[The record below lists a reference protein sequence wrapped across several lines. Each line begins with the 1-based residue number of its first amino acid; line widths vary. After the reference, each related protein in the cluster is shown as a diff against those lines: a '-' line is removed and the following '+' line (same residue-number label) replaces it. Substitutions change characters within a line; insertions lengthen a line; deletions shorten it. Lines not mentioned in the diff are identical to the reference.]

1 MFKLLNILLCFLL
14 IFGSDII
21 NGQDNFQIFTPEFV
35 PINENF
41 EISIITS
48 KRFPEAEFL
57 DLFFSTDI
65 SLSITGASLLSR
77 NQIVQLPIKNEFS
90 KILNDNATKI
100 KIDLKDTTKLS
111 ASDFFQII
119 ISLRSSQVNNND
131 LRFYGEFK
139 DHNESLG
146 YLLNSELN
154 NTSGEKFIYRLDFDY
169 YQKFPIAGKAL
180 LIQQDYYLNVPLT
193 YQFEKFLAVDFW
205 MKIENPVSNFL
216 EIINWETN
224 QIEYDL
230 SVNENQLLTINSFGN
245 ENLTEKS
252 FFLSNGGW
260 YHFKLIL
267 DKLNSELSFFCDGSE
282 LARLKVFSAIDFEN
296 LVLHFKDDKQNS
308 EYLLDQLR
316 VIKLAEINSAI
327 ERNKNYQDYNDS
339 NSSVLLQINFTE
351 LGLHKLLNN
360 KSVFFEKVKF
370 VKSDAPIFPRS
381 PEIDVKMSDNYYE
394 IEWQGGNYK
403 FASKYIVEK
412 ATGDNDFVEIDGVAA
427 DNNEKKI
434 YSVLSDRGEQS
445 QVVFFRIKQIN
456 KDGSTI
462 YSDVVKVGQGIID
475 DVIIGQNFPNP
486 FNPTTL
492 IEFELLQ
499 DSDVEVKVYNLAGKE
514 ISVLQKGFLNKGSH
528 QFKFDAAGY
537 PSGVYIYQIT
547 TPLSSQTRKMILAK

>member
-1 MFKLLNILLCFLL
+1 MFKRLNILLWLFLFCSL
-14 IFGSDII
+14 DWAIA
-21 NGQDNFQIFTPEFV
+21 QDNFEIFTPEFIPV
-35 PINENF
+35 GGNF
-41 EISIITS
+41 EFSIITS
-48 KRFPEAEFL
+48 NKYPGADYLELLLAP
-57 DLFFSTDI
+57 DI
-65 SLSITGASLLSR
+65 SISIISAKFLSQ
-77 NQIVQLPIKNEFS
+77 NQSIQLPVKNEFNEALGANIR
-90 KILNDNATKI
+90 KII
-100 KIDLKDTTKLS
+100 IDLKDSTKIS
-111 ASDFFQII
+111 ANDFFQII
-119 ISLRSSQVNNND
+119 ISLNASVTNKTTVK
-131 LRFYGEFK
+131 FFGEFK
-139 DHNESLG
+139 KDDSVLG
-146 YLLNSELN
+146 YLVNSKISDQDP
-154 NTSGEKFIYRLDFDY
+154 TDFIYELRFDY

-193 YQFEKFLAVDFW
+193 YQFEKFLGVDFW

-230 SVNENQLLTINSFGN
+230 SVNENQFLIINSIGN

-252 FFLSNGGW
+252 FFLSNGSW
-260 YHFKLIL
+260 YHFKIIL
-267 DKLNSELSFFCDGSE
+267 DKLNSDLSFFCDGNE
-282 LARLKVFSAIDFEN
+282 LAQLKVFSTIDFEN
-296 LVLHFKDDKQNS
+296 LVMHFKSDKQNS

-316 VIKLAEINSAI
+316 VIKLTEINSSI

-351 LGLHKLLNN
+351 LGLNKLLNN
-360 KSVFFEKVKF
+360 KSVFYEKVKL

-381 PEIDVKMSDNYYE
+381 PEVDVKISDNYYE

-403 FASKYIVEK
+403 FANQYIVEK
-412 ATGDNDFVEIDGVAA
+412 AIGDNDFTEIDGVAA

-492 IEFELLQ
+492 IEFELIR

-514 ISVLQKGFLNKGSH
+514 IALLHKGFLNKGFH
-528 QFKFDAAGY
+528 KFTFDAEGF
-537 PSGVYIYQIT
+537 PSGVYIYQIN